1 MALPLRLT
9 SSLSGESPRWT
20 MGIVVSSDCSRVSAA
35 LVSARGGGLNLQAEV
50 AEGLIVQVPRE
61 TTSLW
66 RQWMD
71 AGATVSRAY
80 PRPMEVAG
88 RPDRPFPKDSA
99 SPIEPGELLAAVGCL
114 RAQLAEVQASA
125 VFALLDEANMPPERI
140 LALGVCDP
148 GLWGFA
154 AAPRD
159 SYLGLCDA
167 ARLAECTGMNV
178 IDAFPAR
185 DLAAGGQGGPTGAL
199 AEWVLFGHAERNR
212 VVLDLGRTTRLTF
225 LGAAPPDRGPSRLLS
240 FEVGPGTRLIDLL
253 AQRLTNGEQ
262 AFDPGGK
269 LAVQG
274 QRLAPLVDHWL
285 ADPFFRRSIP
295 RWHPRGVQPDRFLF
309 DALQMAVQSGW
320 SIRDLLCTAT
330 HFVAESIAQAAAR
343 DLPSD
348 APIHEFVVTGGGQ
361 QNGMLLRELGV
372 LFPDVPLTRTAELGV
387 DGDALGPACAAIL
400 AFFHIDQV
408 PAGLP
413 EVTGCEVARVLGRL
427 TPGSPQSWQ
436 RLLSAIH
443 GARPAVRP
451 LRSAV

>member
-1 MALPLRLT
+1 
-9 SSLSGESPRWT
+9 
-20 MGIVVSSDCSRVSAA
+20 MGLVVSSDCSRVSAA
-35 LVSARGGGLNLQAEV
+35 LVSARGCGLNLQAEV

-61 TTSLW
+61 TTALW

-71 AGATVSRAY
+71 AGATSSRAF
-80 PRPMEVAG
+80 PRPSEPPA
-88 RPDRPFPKDSA
+88 RHDRPLPKDL
-99 SPIEPGELLAAVGCL
+99 SPATDVGEMLAAVGCL
-114 RAQLAEVQASA
+114 RAQLAEVEASA
-125 VFALLDEANMPPERI
+125 AFALLDEASVPPERI

-167 ARLAECTGMNV
+167 ARLAESTGMNV

-199 AEWVLFGHAERNR
+199 AEWVLFGHEKLNR
-212 VVLDLGRTTRLTF
+212 VVLDLGRTTRMTF
-225 LGAAPPDRGPSRLLS
+225 LGAAAAERGPSRLLS
-240 FEVGPGTRLIDLL
+240 FEVGPGARLIDLL

-262 AFDPGGK
+262 AFDPGGR

-274 QRLAPLVDHWL
+274 QRLAALLEHWL

-295 RWHPRGVQPDRFLF
+295 RWHPRGVPPDRFLL

-320 SIRDLLCTAT
+320 SVRDLLCTAT

-348 APIHEFVVTGGGQ
+348 AAIDELVITGGGQ
-361 QNGMLLRELGV
+361 QNGMLLRELSA
-372 LFPDVPLTRTAELGV
+372 LFPNVPLRRTTELGV

-413 EVTGCEVARVLGRL
+413 EVTGCEVARVLGQL

>member
-1 MALPLRLT
+1 MAIPLRAT
-9 SSLSGESPRWT
+9 STPSTESPRWT
-20 MGIVVSSDCSRVSAA
+20 MGLVVSSDCTRVSAA
-35 LVSARGGGLNLQAEV
+35 LVSARGRGLDLQAEV
-50 AEGLIVQVPRE
+50 GEGVIVQVPRE
-61 TTSLW
+61 TTALW
-66 RQWMD
+66 RQWTD
-71 AGATVSRAY
+71 IGTSPRAVH
-80 PRPMEVAG
+80 RLMESAG
-88 RPDRPFPKDSA
+88 RPDRSFPKDSPA
-99 SPIEPGELLAAVGCL
+99 AADPGEILAAIGTL
-114 RAQLAEVQASA
+114 RAQLAEVEASA
-125 VFALLDEANMPPERI
+125 VLALLQEAGVPPDRI

-148 GLWGFA
+148 GLWGFN

-167 ARLAECTGMNV
+167 ARLAESTGMNV

-199 AEWVLFGHAERNR
+199 AEWTLFGHAERNR
-212 VVLDLGRTTRLTF
+212 LLLDLGRTARITF
-225 LGAAPPDRGPSRLLS
+225 LGAAPAERGPSRLLS
-240 FEVGPGTRLIDLL
+240 FEAGPGTCLIDLL

-262 AFDPGGK
+262 AFDPGGR

-274 QRLAPLVDHWL
+274 QRLGPLLEHWL
-285 ADPFFRRSIP
+285 ADPYFRRSIP
-295 RWHPRGVQPDRFLF
+295 RWHPRGVPPDRFLF
-309 DALQMAVQSGW
+309 DALQMAVQAGW

-330 HFVAESIAQAAAR
+330 HFVAESVAQAAAR

-348 APIHEFVVTGGGQ
+348 APIHELVITGGGQ

-372 LFPDVPLTRTAELGV
+372 LFPNVPLIRTAELGV
-387 DGDALGPACAAIL
+387 DGDALGPARAAIL

-443 GARPAVRP
+443 GARPTVRP

>member
-1 MALPLRLT
+1 MAIPFYANP
-9 SSLSGESPRWT
+9 SPASESPRWT
-20 MGIVVSSDCSRVSAA
+20 MGLVVSSDCSRVSAA
-35 LVSARGGGLNLQAEV
+35 LVSTRGCGLNLQAEV
-50 AEGLIVQVPRE
+50 GEGLIVQVPRE

-71 AGATVSRAY
+71 AGATSSRAF
-80 PRPMEVAG
+80 PRPSEPPT
-88 RPDRPFPKDSA
+88 RRDRPLPKDL
-99 SPIEPGELLAAVGCL
+99 SPATDVGEMLAAVGCL
-114 RAQLAEVQASA
+114 RAQLAEVEASA
-125 VFALLDEANMPPERI
+125 AFALLDEARVPPDRI

-167 ARLAECTGMNV
+167 ARLAESTGMNV

-199 AEWVLFGHAERNR
+199 AEWVLFGHEKLNR
-212 VVLDLGRTTRLTF
+212 VVLDLGRTTRMTF
-225 LGAAPPDRGPSRLLS
+225 LGAAAAERGPSRLLS
-240 FEVGPGTRLIDLL
+240 FEVGPGARLIDLL

-262 AFDPGGK
+262 AFDPGGR

-274 QRLAPLVDHWL
+274 QRLAPLLEHWL

-295 RWHPRGVQPDRFLF
+295 RWHPRGVQPDRFLL

-320 SIRDLLCTAT
+320 SVRDLLCTAT

-348 APIHEFVVTGGGQ
+348 AAIDELVITGGGQ
-361 QNGMLLRELGV
+361 QNGMLLRELSA
-372 LFPDVPLTRTAELGV
+372 LFPNVPLRRTTELGV

-443 GARPAVRP
+443 GARPVVRP